1 VNLQVRLLVR
11 DVHAKP
17 PSHAGDGNA
26 KTTLAVAQCCYQDD
40 ISRDAMLKP
49 SQLDRGV
56 KSRRVILMITLL
68 RQLGRCAV
76 SRRFES
82 QRATESRLSHETPT
96 DLPRR
101 CVNMEIF
108 KYGKV
113 EITKKSFPSFLAV

>member
-17 PSHAGDGNA
+17 PSHPGDGNA
-26 KTTLAVAQCCYQDD
+26 KTTLAVAQCCYQGD

-49 SQLDRGV
+49 SQLDRDV
-56 KSRRVILMITLL
+56 KSRRVILIITLL

-82 QRATESRLSHETPT
+82 QRATEPRLSHETPVI
-96 DLPRR
+96 D
-101 CVNMEIF
+101 
-108 KYGKV
+108 
-113 EITKKSFPSFLAV
+113 